1 MPTAQVQNP
10 KFLKLH
16 DGIYSG
22 GLICT
27 IGQLIN
33 NLAKIY
39 YGMNK
44 EEASTITS
52 ITLIFIAALLTG
64 LGLYEKIGKRA
75 GAGSIVPIT
84 GFSNSIVAPAM
95 EHKRE
100 GYVLGVGAK
109 LFSIA
114 GSRYMGL
121 AHRDRWVNKLL
132 FVK

>member
-1 MPTAQVQNP
+1 MYNWTAYKQ
-10 KFLKLH
+10 
-16 DGIYSG
+16 SG
-22 GLICT
+22 
-27 IGQLIN
+27 
-33 NLAKIY
+33 KIY

-75 GAGSIVPIT
+75 GVGSIVPIT

-95 EHKRE
+95 EHKRKDMF
-100 GYVLGVGAK
+100 GVGAK

-114 GSRYMGL
+114 GPVLVYGISTSVIVGL
-121 AHRDRWVNKLL
+121 INCFL
-132 FVK
+132 